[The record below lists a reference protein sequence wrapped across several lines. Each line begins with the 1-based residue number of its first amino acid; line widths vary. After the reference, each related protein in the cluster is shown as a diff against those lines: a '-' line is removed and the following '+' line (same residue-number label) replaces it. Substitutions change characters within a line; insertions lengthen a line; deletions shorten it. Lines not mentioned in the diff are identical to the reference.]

1 MKKWCIKL
9 KGCLGDYMSWF
20 DTLKFH
26 DRLKELLGNKEEV
39 IIDLG
44 PSESKV
50 QEMWNAS
57 NPDNPYIMRN
67 VKNERTKNYPVD
79 NWYGA
84 IINENGKAR
93 LVAISGFAVRQ
104 GKEGKRF
111 AYKGGT
117 WSVVRGYGGD
127 TRDKALRNKPKVPTI
142 AGFTPKGGKIW
153 NPRPRFTPSAHE
165 VIPDEVIQHFQ
176 DKFSKDGYSWS
187 ISKWMQIL
195 KVDIDFDSDKNVDE
209 GLMGYYGKPTPD
221 GKRLYR
227 EMLLAA
233 QKELKE
239 QLGQDYTLQEIEEMN
254 EAFGFGGEPTEHIK
268 IYYKNVYA
276 QLKRELGREPTE
288 KEITNRMTSTITHEA
303 VHAAHDKADPD
314 FDKTP
319 EEQKEY
325 LAYMLQYPDSVIDAL
340 EDLGTHS
347 AIYEFKPND
356 TVAGHMVEQMGM
368 PQEFAMMMGLGTMKL
383 KESIK
388 PLKEL
393 LLWAREFSNGDKKV
407 AEVLARVELVNKKA
421 NPSGWDFPI
430 NYEQAKK
437 RYSEL
442 YKNDPTRRKNFEAW
456 LKSVYQSYND
466 SYTQYD

>member
-1 MKKWCIKL
+1 
-9 KGCLGDYMSWF
+9 MSWF

-57 NPDNPYIMRN
+57 NPDQPYIMRN

-104 GKEGKRF
+104 GKEGKQF

-117 WSVVRGYGGD
+117 WSVVRGYGGK
-127 TRDKALRNKPKVPTI
+127 TRQKALQNKPKVPTI
-142 AGFTPKGGKIW
+142 AGYTAAGSKF
-153 NPRPRFTPSAHE
+153 NPRPRFTPSEHE

-176 DKFSKDGYSWS
+176 DKFSEGGYSWS

-195 KVDIDFDSDKNVDE
+195 KVDIDFDSDKNVNE
-209 GLMGYYGKPTPD
+209 GLLGYYGKPTPE
-221 GKRLYR
+221 GKRAYR
-227 EMLLAA
+227 ELLLAA
-233 QKELKE
+233 QKEIKE
-239 QLGQDYTLQEIEEMN
+239 QLGHDYTLQEIEEMN

-268 IYYKNVYA
+268 IFHKNIYA
-276 QLKRELGREPTE
+276 KLKEDLGREPTD
-288 KEITNRMTSTITHEA
+288 KEITDRMTQTITHEA

-314 FDKTP
+314 FDKIP

-340 EDLGTHS
+340 QELGTHS
-347 AIYEFKPND
+347 AIIEFKPND
-356 TVAGHMVEQMGM
+356 TAGEYFVEEMGM
-368 PQEFAMMMGLGTMKL
+368 PQELAMMMGLGTMKL
-383 KESIK
+383 KESVK
-388 PLKEL
+388 PLRDL
-393 LLWAREFSNGDKKV
+393 LFWAREMSNGDKKV

-421 NPSGWDFPI
+421 NPSGWNFPTD
-430 NYEQAKK
+430 YEHAKK

-456 LKSVYQSYND
+456 LKSVFK
-466 SYTQYD
+466 

>member
-1 MKKWCIKL
+1 
-9 KGCLGDYMSWF
+9 
-20 DTLKFH
+20 
-26 DRLKELLGNKEEV
+26 
-39 IIDLG
+39 
-44 PSESKV
+44 
-50 QEMWNAS
+50 
-57 NPDNPYIMRN
+57 
-67 VKNERTKNYPVD
+67 
-79 NWYGA
+79 
-84 IINENGKAR
+84 
-93 LVAISGFAVRQ
+93 
-104 GKEGKRF
+104 
-111 AYKGGT
+111 
-117 WSVVRGYGGD
+117 
-127 TRDKALRNKPKVPTI
+127 
-142 AGFTPKGGKIW
+142 
-153 NPRPRFTPSAHE
+153 
-165 VIPDEVIQHFQ
+165 
-176 DKFSKDGYSWS
+176 
-187 ISKWMQIL
+187 
-195 KVDIDFDSDKNVDE
+195 
-209 GLMGYYGKPTPD
+209 
-221 GKRLYR
+221 
-227 EMLLAA
+227 
-233 QKELKE
+233 
-239 QLGQDYTLQEIEEMN
+239 
-254 EAFGFGGEPTEHIK
+254 
-268 IYYKNVYA
+268 
-276 QLKRELGREPTE
+276 
-288 KEITNRMTSTITHEA
+288 MTSTITHEA

>member
-1 MKKWCIKL
+1 M
-9 KGCLGDYMSWF
+9 GWF
-20 DTLKFH
+20 NTLKFH
-26 DRLKELLGNKEEV
+26 DRLRELLGNKNEV

-57 NPDNPYIMRN
+57 NPDQPYIMRN
-67 VKNERTKNYPVD
+67 IKNERTKNYPVD

-104 GKEGKRF
+104 GKEGKQF

-117 WSVVRGYGGD
+117 WSVVRGYGGK
-127 TRDKALRNKPKVPTI
+127 TRQKALQNKPDVPTI
-142 AGFTPKGGKIW
+142 AGYTAAGSKF
-153 NPRPRFTPSAHE
+153 NPRPRFTPSEHE
-165 VIPDEVIQHFQ
+165 VIPDEVIQHFE
-176 DKFSKDGYSWS
+176 DNFSEGGYSWS

-209 GLMGYYGKPTPD
+209 GMMGYYGTPTPE
-221 GKRLYR
+221 GKKRYR
-227 EMLLAA
+227 EILAEIQA
-233 QKELKE
+233 EAKRDLGMEMPEELIEEVIGLKE
-239 QLGQDYTLQEIEEMN
+239 
-254 EAFGFGGEPTEHIK
+254 PVEHIK
-268 IYYKNVYA
+268 IFHKNVYA
-276 QLKRELGREPTE
+276 QLKRELGREPTD

-303 VHAAHDKADPD
+303 IHAAHDKADPK
-314 FDKTP
+314 FLERP

-325 LAYMLQYPDSVIDAL
+325 LAYMLQYPDSVIDAI

-356 TVAGHMVEQMGM
+356 IAGEYLVEQMGM
-368 PQEFAMMMGLGTMKL
+368 PSELVQLMGFGKMKL
-383 KESIK
+383 KENME
-388 PLKEL
+388 PLRDLK
-393 LLWAREFSNGDKKV
+393 LWAKEFSNGNKKV

-421 NPSGWDFPI
+421 NPSDWNFPI

-466 SYTQYD
+466 SYTQYY

>member
-1 MKKWCIKL
+1 
-9 KGCLGDYMSWF
+9 
-20 DTLKFH
+20 
-26 DRLKELLGNKEEV
+26 
-39 IIDLG
+39 
-44 PSESKV
+44 
-50 QEMWNAS
+50 
-57 NPDNPYIMRN
+57 
-67 VKNERTKNYPVD
+67 
-79 NWYGA
+79 
-84 IINENGKAR
+84 
-93 LVAISGFAVRQ
+93 
-104 GKEGKRF
+104 
-111 AYKGGT
+111 
-117 WSVVRGYGGD
+117 
-127 TRDKALRNKPKVPTI
+127 
-142 AGFTPKGGKIW
+142 
-153 NPRPRFTPSAHE
+153 
-165 VIPDEVIQHFQ
+165 
-176 DKFSKDGYSWS
+176 
-187 ISKWMQIL
+187 MQIL

-325 LAYMLQYPDSVIDAL
+325 LAYMLQYPDSVIDAI

-356 TVAGHMVEQMGM
+356 MAGEYLVEQMGM
-368 PQEFAMMMGLGTMKL
+368 PPELVQLMGFGKMKL
-383 KESIK
+383 KENME
-388 PLKEL
+388 PLRDLKM
-393 LLWAREFSNGDKKV
+393 WAKEFSNGNKKV

-466 SYTQYD
+466 SYTQYY

>member
-1 MKKWCIKL
+1 VIGVKYPEITIDEKGYSESDTKKLFAEYGFEYNTRSERYKSL
-9 KGCLGDYMSWF
+9 K
-20 DTLKFH
+20 DTIFEHVTNGRWYIARVDGRPLAAQGIAEFEGVY
-26 DRLKELLGNKEEV
+26 LLLGAKSFAKKGTRVGSRLTTEV
-39 IIDLG
+39 VNRHGDKPIIG
-44 PSESKV
+44 V
-50 QEMWNAS
+50 AAS
-57 NPDNPYIMRN
+57 PQGKKLFVDINNFKIIN
-67 VKNERTKNYPVD
+67 TKNGEVQGNEDIPTSVKS
-79 NWYGA
+79 A
-84 IINENGKAR
+84 IEIALGR
-93 LVAISGFAVRQ
+93 G
-104 GKEGKRF
+104 
-111 AYKGGT
+111 GGT
-117 WSVVRGYGGD
+117 PIRKIYLRLPDTWFVV
-127 TRDKALRNKPKVPTI
+127 LNK
-142 AGFTPKGGKIW
+142 
-153 NPRPRFTPSAHE
+153 
-165 VIPDEVIQHFQ
+165 
-176 DKFSKDGYSWS
+176 SKDN

-340 EDLGTHS
+340 ADLGTHS

-356 TVAGHMVEQMGM
+356 TVARHMVEQMNM
-368 PQEFAMMMGLGTMKL
+368 PPEFAMMLGLGRMKL
-383 KESIK
+383 KESVK

-393 LLWAREFSNGDKKV
+393 LLWAKEFSNGDKKV

-421 NPSGWDFPI
+421 NPSGWNFPI